1 MELSIDGAQIGIA
14 IHSGAN
20 ANSDELETDALSP
33 SSIIDVDRIATNYLS
48 VTANPLEA
56 GSEIASQTIDQCK
69 STMGAEGIG
78 LTVSDKYVIDNHMY
92 ADSSWSDSPGE
103 ELVDFG
109 DDRFVDNELSDA
121 DASVSWV
128 PKTGDSSDSDWE
140 PCDEF
145 IMKKPN
151 THFKEPNEYAYRK
164 EKLEEYGIDDI
175 NDDHVGVTPILDN
188 KKRKQRRKRTNILR
202 S

>member
-1 MELSIDGAQIGIA
+1 
-14 IHSGAN
+14 
-20 ANSDELETDALSP
+20 
-33 SSIIDVDRIATNYLS
+33 
-48 VTANPLEA
+48 
-56 GSEIASQTIDQCK
+56 
-69 STMGAEGIG
+69 MGAEGLG
-78 LTVSDKYVIDNHMY
+78 LTVSDKYMIDNHMY
-92 ADSSWSDSPGE
+92 ADSSWSDSQGAD
-103 ELVDFG
+103 LVDFG

-121 DASVSWV
+121 DASVSCV
-128 PKTGDSSDSDWE
+128 PRTRDSCDSDWE

-151 THFKEPNEYAYRK
+151 LHFKEPYEYASRE
-164 EKLEEYGIDDI
+164 EKLEKYGIDDI

>member
-1 MELSIDGAQIGIA
+1 
-14 IHSGAN
+14 
-20 ANSDELETDALSP
+20 
-33 SSIIDVDRIATNYLS
+33 
-48 VTANPLEA
+48 
-56 GSEIASQTIDQCK
+56 
-69 STMGAEGIG
+69 
-78 LTVSDKYVIDNHMY
+78 MY

-103 ELVDFG
+103 ELGDLG

-121 DASVSWV
+121 DASVSWL
-128 PKTGDSSDSDWE
+128 PKTGDPSDSDSE
-140 PCDEF
+140 PCHEF

-175 NDDHVGVTPILDN
+175 NDNHVGVTPILDN